1 MRILIISFQFPPFK
15 GAGCLRVGKTAR
27 YLTEFGHD
35 VRVVTARDQ
44 NVPTPTLPLEI
55 DPDRVTYTRWLH
67 VTRLAQLRGPGS
79 AASGLQGGTGSAPLA
94 DPPRPSRLR
103 SLARSLLLFPDREV
117 GWFPFGRAA
126 AIDIVREWRPD
137 VIFASAYPVTSLLV
151 GYSVSKA
158 TGVPWVAELRDLW
171 ADFPYYAHP
180 EWRRRIEKR
189 VERRVLRS
197 AAGLVTVSQPLADRL
212 MDEYRKPTKVVFHG
226 FDAGD
231 YPVPGES
238 PTTPGPTLRLVYT
251 GNLYSRV
258 QDPTPLFEALVGLNG
273 AATLHAYGYR
283 QAWVEAA
290 AERAGATKHVVFH
303 GVVSYSEALAAQAG
317 ADALVSFLWNEPEH
331 PGMLLTKNL
340 EYFGA
345 GRPIIAVG
353 CRANGAAELIESRG
367 AGRAVES
374 TDEVATFLGE
384 LVAEKLQ
391 TGRVAA
397 VPASARSGLSRSEQ
411 TRELERFLLDL
422 TGSDERPAT

>member
-1 MRILIISFQFPPFK
+1 MRILIVSFQFPPFK

-27 YLTEFGHD
+27 YLAEFGHD

-44 NVPTPTLPLEI
+44 NVPTPTLPVEI
-55 DPDRVTYTRWLH
+55 DPRRVRYTRWLD
-67 VTRLAQLRGPGS
+67 VTRLAHLARRR
-79 AASGLQGGTGSAPLA
+79 AVASEAQGGRGSAPLA
-94 DPPRPSRLR
+94 NPPRPSRLR
-103 SLARSLLLFPDREV
+103 SLARSVLLFPDREI

-126 AIDIVREWRPD
+126 AIEIVREWRPD
-137 VIFASAYPVTSLLV
+137 VIFASAYPITSLLV
-151 GYSVSKA
+151 GHSVSKA

-171 ADFPYYAHP
+171 ADFPYYAYP

-189 VERRVLRS
+189 IERRVLKS

-212 MDEYRKPTKVVFHG
+212 RDEYAKPTKVVFHG

-231 YPVPGES
+231 YPAPGAL
-238 PTTPGPTLRLVYT
+238 PATPRNTLRLVYT
-251 GNLYSRV
+251 GNLYARV
-258 QDPTPLFEALVGLNG
+258 QDPTPLFEALAALDG
-273 AATLHAYGYR
+273 AAVLHAYGYR

-290 AERAGATKHVVFH
+290 AERAGAARHVVFH
-303 GVVSYSEALAAQAG
+303 GVVPYADALAAQAG

-374 TDEVATFLGE
+374 TEELTALLGKLIAE
-384 LVAEKLQ
+384 KRETGKVAE
-391 TGRVAA
+391 
-397 VPASARSGLSRSEQ
+397 VPASARAGLSRAEQ
-411 TRELERFLLDL
+411 TRELERFLLGL
-422 TGSDERPAT
+422 VGSEPRSST